1 MPVLAWT
8 IGAPELLLILALVLI
23 LFGAGRLP
31 QVFSQLGSA
40 MKNFRDAQRE
50 DVDSIDVG
58 PSPSSKRISDDAAD
72 AEELSER
79 ARERERA

>member
-8 IGAPELLLILALVLI
+8 IGAPELILVLALVLI

-40 MKNFRDAQRE
+40 MKNFRDAQKE
-50 DVDSIDVG
+50 PIDLG
-58 PSPSSKRISDDAAD
+58 TGHHLSADLD
-72 AEELSER
+72 AEELTEKE
-79 ARERERA
+79 RERERA

>member
-1 MPVLAWT
+1 MLPS
-8 IGAPELLLILALVLI
+8 LLLILALVLI

-58 PSPSSKRISDDAAD
+58 PSPSAKRLSGDAAD

-79 ARERERA
+79 ERERERA